1 MGCKKE
7 INKKKDEQF
16 EIQFF
21 EGVLKGS
28 PNFVEALIALGD
40 LYTKH
45 GFFEKGLHVDQKL
58 VQLKPDDPIVL
69 YNLACSYSLL
79 GNLEKAFCVIQ
90 IAVARG
96 YDEFDFMQKD
106 RDLEKLREYLPFK
119 DFLDQLKNVKAKA

>member
-58 VQLKPDDPIVL
+58 VQLKPDDSIVL

-79 GNLEKAFCVIQ
+79 GNLEKAFRVIQ

-106 RDLEKLREYLPFK
+106 SDLEKLREYLPFK

>member
-1 MGCKKE
+1 MDCKKAN
-7 INKKKDEQF
+7 NKKKNEQF

-21 EGVLKGS
+21 EGVLEKS

-45 GFFEKGLHVDQKL
+45 GFYEKGLYVDQKL

-106 RDLEKLREYLPFK
+106 SDLEKLREYLPFK

>member
-79 GNLEKAFCVIQ
+79 GNLEKAFRVIQ

-106 RDLEKLREYLPFK
+106 SDLKKLREYLPFK